1 MINKKIFDD
10 LISTYLKQTD
20 IFLGHGINLSD
31 FKTIFKQTC
40 EKYCYCL
47 SKKDPKH
54 FPSRLISHSDEYAT
68 FLIFLAKE
76 FYLNSYIEMA
86 ESTYL
91 FNRRLN
97 SLDCFYTREMPDIF
111 HLEHP
116 LGSVIGQAKM
126 KNYLT
131 IYQGVTIGG
140 NLKMEYPSIEEG
152 VVLFPK
158 STVIGSSIIGSN
170 SAIGAGVQIYN
181 KKISENSAV
190 SLRHPEG
197 ITINK
202 IKWSIKTRFF
212 PV

>member
-1 MINKKIFDD
+1 MINKEIFDD
-10 LISTYLKQTD
+10 LISSFSKQTD
-20 IFLGHGINLSD
+20 TLLGYEVNLSD
-31 FKTIFKQTC
+31 FKIIFDQVC

-54 FPSRLISHSDEYAT
+54 FPRRLINHSDEYAT

-76 FYLNSYIEMA
+76 FYLNEYIELA
-86 ESTYL
+86 ESVYL

-97 SLDCFYTREMPDIF
+97 SLDCFYTREMPDVF

-131 IYQGVTIGG
+131 IYQGVSIGG

-152 VVLFPK
+152 VVFFPK
-158 STVIGSSIIGSN
+158 SSAIGSCHIGFN
-170 SAIGAGVQIYN
+170 SAIGAGVQLYN
-181 KKISENSAV
+181 EKIKENSAV
-190 SLRHPEG
+190 SLRNPEG
-197 ITINK
+197 IKVNT
-202 IKWSIKTRFF
+202 IKWSIKSRFF
-212 PV
+212 PL